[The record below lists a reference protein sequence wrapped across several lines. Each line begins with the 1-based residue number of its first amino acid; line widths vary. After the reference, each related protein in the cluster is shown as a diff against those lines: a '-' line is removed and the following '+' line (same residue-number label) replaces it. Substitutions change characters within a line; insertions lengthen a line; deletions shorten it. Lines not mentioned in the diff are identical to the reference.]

1 MAEQPD
7 KTAPTGRRPP
17 TAGALLHTDEGKDA
31 TLPPQPGHG
40 GDEPREG
47 RTRSPSPAGGGGRL
61 HFGRR
66 AAGSGGTGG
75 ESSSPPRLC
84 PPPTPRPAACPGAAA
99 QRRDP
104 RSEEPPSLDPPPPCR
119 ARPAPPRCCCCWGC
133 PGSCRRRVAPGGPA
147 TSPPGARWTPGRCPP
162 GLTRRSLASSSTG
175 ACSRCPASAASGSG
189 ELPGPGPRP
198 AGHSGLPGQARPRPA
213 GLPGGGAPQP
223 PRVPAP
229 QGAAAVRQ
237 LGGSHRNSCCGWVVP
252 AI

>member
-1 MAEQPD
+1 MSL
-7 KTAPTGRRPP
+7 GRGGPGALHRPA
-17 TAGALLHTDEGKDA
+17 AGAGYIL
-31 TLPPQPGHG
+31 
-40 GDEPREG
+40 
-47 RTRSPSPAGGGGRL
+47 AG
-61 HFGRR
+61 GRR
-66 AAGSGGTGG
+66 ALAERAGRVRAR
-75 ESSSPPRLC
+75 PAC
-84 PPPTPRPAACPGAAA
+84 APPPTPRPAACPGAAA

-198 AGHSGLPGQARPRPA
+198 AGHSGLPGQARPRPRPA